1 MDPLPDA
8 RKQATQRANFIRTSC
23 GVILP
28 VGVAMGLLLG
38 FALSA
43 PVKTDFAAGARADTG

>member
-23 GVILP
+23 EVILP
-28 VGVAMGLLLG
+28 VGVAMVLLG

-43 PVKTDFAAGARADTG
+43 PLKTDFAAGARRDIG